1 MNFVHILLI
10 VLVEQIYYTILT
22 INKQLPV
29 KKGDNFNEESVNS
42 FINRAIDETHVPA
55 KVSGWLLLCMITYK
69 M

>member
-42 FINRAIDETHVPA
+42 FINRAIDETMKRDNSVLSEDTNSPD
-55 KVSGWLLLCMITYK
+55 SE
-69 M
+69 